1 MSAMDTASCAAQK
14 ESAPT
19 TYPFHHVQGV
29 ANFRD
34 IGGWPIASSTP
45 KHVRKGLVFRGGD
58 SIRITAAGIAK
69 LQGLNIQTDFDL
81 RSRQQIEKLGV
92 RDLGEWG
99 ITRVWSPVFGD
110 DEYTEDRARQRYEL
124 YASEDPAD
132 TVAAFVEILTSGASM
147 MATVVRH
154 VLAAASGPKD
164 GARRAALFIH
174 CTTGNNRTGVFVSL
188 LLLLLGVPA
197 EHVVHEYTLS
207 DQGLAAT
214 RHVNVERLLKKGAFV
229 EYGPDEARRK
239 CERMVGARAE
249 SMEALLDEVDRRW
262 GSAEGY
268 FVQLVGLSAD
278 EVARLRAALT
288 ADGPGEPPWSVS

>member
-1 MSAMDTASCAAQK
+1 MDTASYTTHE
-14 ESAPT
+14 ESALT
-19 TYPFHHVQGV
+19 SIFPFHTVQGV

-34 IGGWPIASSTP
+34 IGGWPIASCTT
-45 KHVRKGLVFRGGD
+45 KHVQKGLVFRGGD
-58 SIRITAAGIAK
+58 SIRITATGITK
-69 LQGLNIQTDFDL
+69 LQELNVQTDFDL

-99 ITRVWSPVFGD
+99 ITRVWAPVFGD
-110 DEYTEDRARQRYEL
+110 DEYTEKRARLRYEL

-132 TVAAFVEILTSGASM
+132 TVAAFVEILMSGASM
-147 MATVVRH
+147 MATVVRY

-164 GARRAALFIH
+164 GERRAALFMH

-207 DQGLAAT
+207 EQGLAAT
-214 RHVNVERLLKKGAFV
+214 RHVNVERLLMKGAFI
-229 EYGPDEARRK
+229 EYGPDEARCK

-249 SMEALLDEVDRRW
+249 SMEALLDDVGRRW
-262 GSAEGY
+262 GGAEGY
-268 FVQLVGLSAD
+268 FVQVVGLSAD
-278 EVARLRAALT
+278 EVVRLRAALT
-288 ADGPGEPPWSVS
+288 ADGPGELPCRAS